1 MVYVAMVHGVIVI
14 CHMSGFPNQS
24 LDSIHGHG
32 SSESIQPWNDT
43 SSASS
48 GRICDDHL
56 SQYHQHVCLYIYDI
70 LYVFHVLNLIFEATF
85 HKEIVMALWR
95 RRYFDIFVDR

>member
-1 MVYVAMVHGVIVI
+1 MAMAQVNPFNLGTTLRPHRPGGSATIIFHNTINMYV
-14 CHMSGFPNQS
+14 
-24 LDSIHGHG
+24 
-32 SSESIQPWNDT
+32 
-43 SSASS
+43 
-48 GRICDDHL
+48 
-56 SQYHQHVCLYIYDI
+56 YIYDI